1 MGEDSKF
8 KEIIYEVKDGVAWIT
23 INRPEV
29 QNAFREQTL
38 DELIDA
44 FQSTRHDP
52 TIAVA
57 VVTGAGDTAFSAGG
71 DFHAMMRLNWQNA
84 AQWNDRM
91 LGCAMAIRGLHIP
104 VIAMINGWCMGVG
117 TSLRFGVT

>member
-1 MGEDSKF
+1 MGSDAKYE
-8 KEIIYEVKDGVAWIT
+8 EILYEVKDGVAWIT

-38 DELIDA
+38 DELITA

-57 VVTGAGDTAFSAGG
+57 VVTGC
-71 DFHAMMRLNWQNA
+71 L
-84 AQWNDRM
+84 
-91 LGCAMAIRGLHIP
+91 LY
-104 VIAMINGWCMGVG
+104 
-117 TSLRFGVT
+117 TS